1 MRQLPTTP
9 GREDGQP
16 AGHSGHGWMMAAMC
30 IPIVLVAIVLV
41 ATGVASASFLFAV
54 FACTVMMGMM
64 MAMMMGGMSGG
75 GK

>member
-9 GREDGQP
+9 GGEDGKP
-16 AGHSGHGWMMAAMC
+16 AGHSRHGLMMAAMC

-41 ATGVASASFLFAV
+41 ATGVASASFLFAAI
-54 FACTVMMGMM
+54 ACMAMMGLM
-64 MAMMMGGMSGG
+64 MAMMMRWMSGG